1 MKAIEIKL
9 DRLLEAY
16 LDKLI
21 DSQTYQ
27 DKKNELIQAKAGLQ
41 ENLKEINTA
50 GNTWLEPFSDWT
62 EQAFHAWKT
71 MRAKNNGHELTF
83 MAKTVSSNLFLENQ
97 KLLVDYAS
105 PGWNV
110 FASTRT
116 DAKNYQKNPNLL
128 PDLDSNQEKRLQRPL

>member
-1 MKAIEIKL
+1 LKAIEIKL

-27 DKKNELIQAKAGLQ
+27 DKKNSLIQAKADLQ

-50 GNTWLEPFSDWT
+50 GNTWLEPFCEWAD
-62 EQAFHAWKT
+62 QAFHAWKT

-97 KLLVDYAS
+97 KLLVNYAS

-128 PDLDSNQEKRLQRPL
+128 TVYRKIRTSFQQIVK